1 MTLSPNHPPGRRAL
15 ALFTGLVA
23 LFSFSKPS
31 VAADP
36 AKPAA
41 ATAGAV
47 KQVKSSIEALR
58 ETHWLKNLPETVT
71 VPVAGNP
78 NTVITKRVAEAS
90 VDDIAFAASQMNRSA
105 RAILRVVDDLQRLHD
120 LAREAGAVG
129 SANAADAAVLTV
141 RGMK

>member
-1 MTLSPNHPPGRRAL
+1 MTLSPHHPPGRRAL
-15 ALFTGLVA
+15 ALLTGLVA
-23 LFSFSKPS
+23 LFSFSKPGL
-31 VAADP
+31 AADP
-36 AKPAA
+36 AKPSA

-47 KQVKSSIEALR
+47 KQPKSAIEALR
-58 ETHWLKNLPETVT
+58 ETHWLKNLPETIT

-78 NTVITKRVAEAS
+78 NTVVTKRVAEAS

-129 SANAADAAVLTV
+129 SANAADAAVQTV
-141 RGMK
+141 RGLK